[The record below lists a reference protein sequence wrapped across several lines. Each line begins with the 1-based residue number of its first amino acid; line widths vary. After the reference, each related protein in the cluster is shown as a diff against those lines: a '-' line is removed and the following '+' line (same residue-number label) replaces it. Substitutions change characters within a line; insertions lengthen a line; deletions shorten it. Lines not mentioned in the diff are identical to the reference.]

1 MPKFF
6 VKQEQIIENK
16 INIIGQD
23 VNHIKN
29 VLRLKENDEIDI
41 CNIDKEE
48 TYKCKIEK
56 IDNESIVC
64 NILEKE
70 KVQKEASI
78 DITIFQGLPKADKM
92 ELIIEKCTELGVKE
106 ITPVSLK
113 RCVVKLDEKDKV
125 KKIVRWQKIAETA
138 AKQSGR
144 DAILKVNNVINIDNV
159 CNLIPKYDIVLVAY
173 EDEKDNS
180 LKQELENLK
189 KTSKHELKIGVIIG
203 PEGGLEKDEVDILKQ
218 AGAKIVT
225 LGRRI
230 LRTETASIVIAS
242 ILMYEFDEMKI

>member
-6 VKQEQIIENK
+6 VKENQIIDDK
-16 INIIGQD
+16 ISIIGQD

-29 VLRLKENDEIDI
+29 VLRLKLEDEIEI
-41 CNIDKEE
+41 CNEDKQE
-48 TYKCKIEK
+48 TYICRIIE
-56 IDNESIVC
+56 IFNEE
-64 NILEKE
+64 ILCAIKE
-70 KVQKEASI
+70 KKMIKTETNI
-78 DITIFQGLPKADKM
+78 DVTIFQGLPKAEKM

-125 KKIVRWQKIAETA
+125 KKIIRWQKIAETA

-180 LKQELENLK
+180 LKQELEILK
-189 KTSKHELKIGVIIG
+189 KTNKHELKIGVIIG

-230 LRTETASIVIAS
+230 LRTETAPIVIAS

>member
-106 ITPVSLK
+106 ITPLRLK
-113 RCVVKLDEKDKV
+113 RCVVKLDEEDKV

-173 EDEKDNS
+173 ENEKVNS
-180 LKQELENLK
+180 LKQELEILK
-189 KTSKHELKIGVIIG
+189 KTNKHELKIGVIIG
-203 PEGGLEKDEVDILKQ
+203 PEGGLEKEEVDILEQ

-230 LRTETASIVIAS
+230 LRTETAPIVIAS

>member
-29 VLRLKENDEIDI
+29 VLRLKENDEIEI

-70 KVQKEASI
+70 KTQKEPNI
-78 DITIFQGLPKADKM
+78 HITIFQGLPKAEKM

-106 ITPVSLK
+106 ITPFNLK
-113 RCVVKLDEKDKV
+113 RCVVKLDNKAET
-125 KKIVRWQKIAETA
+125 KKIERWQKIAETA
-138 AKQSGR
+138 AKQSKR
-144 DAILKVNNVINIDNV
+144 NNILKVNNILNLDNV
-159 CNLIPKYDIVLVAY
+159 CNLVPKYDIVLLAY
-173 EDEKDNS
+173 EDEENNS
-180 LKQELENLK
+180 LKNEIEKLKETEN
-189 KTSKHELKIGVIIG
+189 SKLKIGVVIG
-203 PEGGLEKDEVDILKQ
+203 PEGGFEKEEVLKLKQ
-218 AGAKIVT
+218 AGSKIVS

-230 LRTETASIVIAS
+230 LRTETAPIVLAS
-242 ILMYEFDEMKI
+242 ILMYEFNEMNV